1 MNNSVAIVGLGY
13 VGKGMLKIFPN
24 AVQYDEPLGIGKK
37 EEVNKCKLAI
47 VCVPTPSKKDGSCD
61 TSIVEKV
68 ISWLKTDL
76 ILIKSTVEPGTT
88 DRLKK
93 KLKKRIVMSPEY
105 IGEGKYWIPSKYPDP
120 QTPLTHGFLIL
131 GGDDNDCSDVADIF
145 TLKVGPATRVRFMK
159 SIEAELV
166 KYFENTWG
174 ATKVIFVNEL
184 RDICEKF
191 GANWHRVREG
201 WLDDPRVEPMH
212 TAVFKNKRGFDGK
225 CYPKDTSALLR
236 AVKRIGYNPILL
248 EAMIKANKKYNQK
261 NKNG

>member
-13 VGKGMLKIFPN
+13 VGKGILKIFPN
-24 AVQYDEPLGIGKK
+24 AVQYDEPLEIGKR
-37 EEVNKCKLAI
+37 EDVNKCKLAI

-68 ISWLKTDL
+68 VSWLKTDL

-93 KLKKRIVMSPEY
+93 KYKKRIVMSPEY
-105 IGEGKYWIPSKYPDP
+105 IGEGNYWTPPKYPDP
-120 QTPLTHGFLIL
+120 QNPLTHGFLIL
-131 GGDDNDCSDVADIF
+131 GGDDDDCSDVADVF
-145 TLKVGPATRVRFMK
+145 TPRVGPATRVRFMK
-159 SIEAELV
+159 PIEAELV

-191 GANWHRVREG
+191 GANWHRIREG
-201 WLDDPRVEPMH
+201 LLDDSRVEPMH
-212 TAVFKNKRGFDGK
+212 TAVFKHKRGFDGK

-236 AVKRIGYNPILL
+236 AVKKVGYHPILL
-248 EAMIKANKKYNQK
+248 EAMLKANKKYNQK